1 MESGTPCRPW
11 KPHPSPGDDGH
22 ESGRTAGFVNCIQ
35 KGAGEHCGP
44 QRRSGHLPLEAATC
58 CPSALKIVFLSPAA
72 QRGGA
77 EAVLLEL
84 LGVLREA
91 RPAWSL
97 HVLAGEDG
105 PLLATVRAMNVSC
118 ETLPFPPAVRS
129 FGENRQAPASGQTV
143 APWRRMVA
151 KAARLAGW
159 LGAAGGVLRYGWKLR
174 RRLRRLRPDLLHS
187 NGMKMHLLG
196 AVAKPGRTPLIW
208 HLHDYL
214 GSRPAMKPLLRRLS
228 SRCALVVANSQSVA
242 RDVRAALP
250 GGPAVAA
257 VYNAVNLDAFRP
269 AGPALDLDRLAGL
282 PPAPAGTVRIGLVA
296 TFAFW
301 KGHEVFLRA
310 ATATLGAS
318 RFYVVG
324 GPVYATAGSQR
335 SVEELRAVAG
345 SLGLLDRTGFTGFV
359 EDVPAAMRALDIVVH
374 ASTEPEPFGLVIV
387 QAMACGRAVII
398 SEAGGAAELVEPEIS
413 ALVHRPRDVG
423 GLTLAMD
430 RLIASAELRARLGE
444 AGRRR
449 VAERFTMRQM
459 AGQIVPLFGR
469 LSANE

>member
-1 MESGTPCRPW
+1 
-11 KPHPSPGDDGH
+11 
-22 ESGRTAGFVNCIQ
+22 
-35 KGAGEHCGP
+35 
-44 QRRSGHLPLEAATC
+44 
-58 CPSALKIVFLSPAA
+58 
-72 QRGGA
+72 
-77 EAVLLEL
+77 
-84 LGVLREA
+84 
-91 RPAWSL
+91 
-97 HVLAGEDG
+97 
-105 PLLATVRAMNVSC
+105 
-118 ETLPFPPAVRS
+118 
-129 FGENRQAPASGQTV
+129 
-143 APWRRMVA
+143 MVA

-159 LGAAGGVLRYGWKLR
+159 LKAAGGVLWYGWKLR
-174 RRLRRLRPDLLHS
+174 QRLRQLRPDLLHS

-196 AVAKPGRTPLIW
+196 AVAKPKRTPLIW

-257 VYNAVNLDAFRP
+257 VYNAVDLDVFQP
-269 AGPALDLDRLAGL
+269 AGPTLDLDRLAGL
-282 PPAPAGTVRIGLVA
+282 PPAPAGTVRVGLVA

-310 ATATLGAS
+310 AAATPGAS

-335 SVEELRAVAG
+335 TTEELRAVAR
-345 SLGLLDRTGFTGFV
+345 SLGILERTGFTGFV

-374 ASTEPEPFGLVIV
+374 ASTEPEPFGLVIA
-387 QAMACGRAVII
+387 QAMACARAVVI

-413 ALVHRPRDVG
+413 ALTHRPGDAA
-423 GLTLAMD
+423 GLALAMG

-444 AGRRR
+444 AGRRQA
-449 VAERFTMRQM
+449 AERFTTRRM
-459 AGQIVPLFGR
+459 AGQIAGLFRELAGE
-469 LSANE
+469 A

>member
-1 MESGTPCRPW
+1 MTHPARRGNRALCRA
-11 KPHPSPGDDGH
+11 SGH
-22 ESGRTAGFVNCIQ
+22 EPGRAAGFVNCIQ
-35 KGAGEHCGP
+35 NGAGEHCAR
-44 QRRSGHLPLEAATC
+44 QRSPGNLPTEAATC
-58 CPSALKIVFLSPAA
+58 CLSALKIVFLSPAA

-84 LGVLREA
+84 LGMLREA
-91 RPAWSL
+91 CPAWSL
-97 HVLAGEDG
+97 HVLAAEEG
-105 PLLATVRAMNVSC
+105 PLLAAVRAMNVSC
-118 ETLPFPPAVRS
+118 ETLLFPRAVRS
-129 FGENRQAPASGQTV
+129 FGENRQGPGSRPPVRAG
-143 APWRRMVA
+143 RRMVA

-159 LGAAGGVLRYGWKLR
+159 LKAAGGVSWYGWKLR
-174 RRLRRLRPDLLHS
+174 RRLRQLRPDLLHS

-196 AVAKPGRTPLIW
+196 AMAKPGQTPLIW

-214 GSRPAMKPLLRRLS
+214 GSRLAMKPLLRRLS
-228 SRCALVVANSQSVA
+228 SRCALVVANSRSVA
-242 RDVRAALP
+242 RDARAALP

-257 VYNAVNLDAFRP
+257 VYNAVDLDVFQP
-269 AGPALDLDRLAGL
+269 AGPALDLDRLGGL
-282 PPAPAGTVRIGLVA
+282 PPALAGTVRVGLVA

-310 ATATLGAS
+310 AAAIPGAS

-335 SVEELRAVAG
+335 TTEELRAVAR
-345 SLGLLDRTGFTGFV
+345 SLGILERTGFTGFV

-413 ALVHRPRDVG
+413 ALTHPPGDVA
-423 GLTLAMD
+423 GLAHAME

-449 VAERFTMRQM
+449 VAERFTRRQV
-459 AGQIVPLFGR
+459 AGQIVGLFEEQAGN
-469 LSANE
+469 A

>member
-1 MESGTPCRPW
+1 MTQPVRRGNRVLL
-11 KPHPSPGDDGH
+11 PGSDDCC
-22 ESGRTAGFVNCIQ
+22 FQ
-35 KGAGEHCGP
+35 KGAGEHCGRQGWP
-44 QRRSGHLPLEAATC
+44 GDSPPEAATC
-58 CPSALKIVFLSPAA
+58 SPPALKIVFLSPAA

-77 EAVLLEL
+77 EAVLLAL
-84 LGVLREA
+84 LGILHEA

-97 HVLAGEDG
+97 HVLSGEDG

-118 ETLPFPPAVRS
+118 ETLPFPRAVRS
-129 FGENRQAPASGQTV
+129 FGENRQAPESGQTTHGG
-143 APWRRMVA
+143 RRLMA
-151 KAARLAGW
+151 RAARLAGW

-196 AVAKPGRTPLIW
+196 AVARPRRTPLIW

-257 VYNAVNLDAFRP
+257 VYNAVDPDVFRP
-269 AGPALDLDRLAGL
+269 DGPALDLDRLAGL
-282 PPAPAGTVRIGLVA
+282 PPAPAGTVRVGLVA

-310 ATATLGAS
+310 AAATPGAS

-335 SVEELRAVAG
+335 SVEELRAVAR
-345 SLGLLDRTGFTGFV
+345 SLGILDRTGFTGFV

-398 SEAGGAAELVEPEIS
+398 SEAGGAAELVEPEVS
-413 ALVHRPRDVG
+413 ALVHPPGDAN
-423 GLTLAMD
+423 GLALAME
-430 RLIASAELRARLGE
+430 RLIADAGLRARLGE

-449 VAERFTMRQM
+449 VAERFTPQQM
-459 AGQIVPLFGR
+459 AGQIVGLFEELAGK
-469 LSANE
+469 S